1 MKMIIAIVSNHDVN
15 GLLVDFSGHGIRATK
30 LASSG
35 GFLRE
40 GNTTLLI
47 GVEDTQVEEVLN
59 RIRANC
65 SARSITRTDVIGM
78 HDSPLFNL
86 IPLEVEISG
95 ATVFV
100 LPMDQLLKF

>member
-1 MKMIIAIVSNHDVN
+1 MKLIIAIVSNHDV
-15 GLLVDFSGHGIRATK
+15 GDLLLDFSRHGIRATK

-47 GVEDTQVEEVLN
+47 GVDDGKVDQVLD
-59 RIRANC
+59 RIKEKC
-65 SARSITRTDVIGM
+65 SARTITRTDIIGM

-86 IPLEVEISG
+86 VPLEVEISG
-95 ATVFV
+95 ATVFI
-100 LPMDQLLKF
+100 LPIDSMQKY